1 MTTAG
6 DRIRRA
12 AAEPASRAPS
22 PFRRPPSRATHP
34 HRISLDLTDDQYN
47 RLKTDAYEARVP
59 AAALVRAA
67 LGLLAADERL
77 LAKAVRAAQSEHPG
91 PPTIPSAQGRKDERA

>member
-12 AAEPASRAPS
+12 ATEPASRAPS
-22 PFRRPPSRATHP
+22 PFRHPASRASYP
-34 HRISLDLTDDQYN
+34 HRISLDLTDGQYA
-47 RLKTDAYEARVP
+47 RLKGDAYEARVP

-67 LGLLAADERL
+67 LDLLAGDEKL
-77 LAKAVRAAQSEHPG
+77 LAKAVRAAQGEHPG
-91 PPTIPSAQGRKDERA
+91 PSVALGDGGGRQ